1 MLLKTVRASLK
12 LQRLGPQTGTNGVAN
27 KMYLHNISE
36 LWAMWLAK
44 ADGLTAGMIFKIFDT
59 DQSGQTVNQP
69 KWSLIQT
76 RYFSSPVK
84 YQTCSTDWA
93 DLKRETNTRL
103 CWSKTRLLWMPR
115 WGTSPPLLSQRSQRV
130 PRRRHWWTEEGK
142 EVEEEEVRGGWR

>member
-12 LQRLGPQTGTNGVAN
+12 LQRLGPPAGTNGDAK
-27 KMYLHNISE
+27 KMYLHNISK
-36 LWAMWLAK
+36 LWAIWLAK
-44 ADGLTAGMIFKIFDT
+44 ADDLTAGMIFKILDV

-69 KWSLIQT
+69 KWLLIQT
-76 RYFSSPVK
+76 CYLSSPVK
-84 YQTCSTDWA
+84 YQTLSTDWA

-115 WGTSPPLLSQRSQRV
+115 WGTSPPLPSQWSQHV

-142 EVEEEEVRGGWR
+142 GEEVRGGWR